1 MLLPKSI
8 ETIDGTFMNE
18 YVKSKDNIVSEYV
31 RSKDD
36 II

>member
-18 YVKSKDNIVSEYV
+18 YVKSKDNMVNEYV
-31 RSKDD
+31 RIKDN